1 MHTTRTLTEH
11 ITSET
16 LDCGC
21 TLSHGSDSPV
31 LSAWVVR
38 LLVEAHVCSELLE
51 ALQ

>member
-11 ITSET
+11 ITTEH
-16 LDCGC
+16 LPCGC

-31 LSAWVVR
+31 LSQWVVR
-38 LLVEAHVCSELLE
+38 LLTEAHVCSARLE

>member
-1 MHTTRTLTEH
+1 MHTTHTLTEH
-11 ITSET
+11 ITTES
-16 LDCGC
+16 LPCGC

-31 LSAWVVR
+31 LSVWVVR